1 MINNKYIKM
10 RFNKIYIIVLTSLFI
25 ISCADFDRD
34 FADEEYFTASHAA
47 AVAGS
52 GSTQGLKS
60 LDGAILAYFR
70 DGGSSTDEFGLKAI
84 DMGMDLKGNDMDMSS
99 ATPWF
104 PFYQNYDNHQQYQLK
119 HQNHQK

>member
-1 MINNKYIKM
+1 M
-10 RFNKIYIIVLTSLFI
+10 RFNKFFTIVLTSLFI
-25 ISCADFDRD
+25 VSCADFDRD

-70 DGGSSTDEFGLKAI
+70 DGGPSTDEFGLKAI
-84 DMGMDLKGNDMDMSS
+84 DIGMDLKGNDMDQ
-99 ATPWF
+99 TGLTGQF
-104 PFYQNYDNHQQYQLK
+104 FYNYDNVTVQAI
-119 HQNHQK
+119 